1 MFLFEKKST
10 KTKNNPNNIE
20 YNFIFIFTILIDL
33 CLLYILIHNKLNTF
47 DTYNIYSLFLIH
59 ILLYISL
66 INKYDVLIE
75 ILHIYFVINTFI
87 LSLLTQNSS
96 LILLYILIILT
107 MFACWYVYNKC
118 PMGKFKSL
126 TYINNL
132 SENNTYKTLSPY
144 IPVITCILLIYKLKT
159 L

>member
-1 MFLFEKKST
+1 MDINKKI
-10 KTKNNPNNIE
+10 NNTE
-20 YNFIFIFTILIDL
+20 YNFIFLSTLLMDL

-47 DTYNIYSLFLIH
+47 DTYNIYLWFLVH

-96 LILLYILIILT
+96 FILLYILILLT
-107 MFACWYVYNKC
+107 MFACWYVYKKC
-118 PMGKFKSL
+118 PMGKF
-126 TYINNL
+126 NNMTL
-132 SENNTYKTLSPY
+132 IHNILKNNTFKTLSPY
-144 IPVITCILLIYKLKT
+144 VPVITCILLIYKLKI

>member
-1 MFLFEKKST
+1 MFLFEKKNT
-10 KTKNNPNNIE
+10 KTENNRNDIE
-20 YNFIFIFTILIDL
+20 YNFMFLITLLIDL
-33 CLLYILIHNKLNTF
+33 CLIYILIHNKLNTF
-47 DTYNIYSLFLIH
+47 DTYNIYSLFIVH

-75 ILHIYFVINTFI
+75 ILHIYFVINSFI

-96 LILLYILIILT
+96 LIILYILILLT

-126 TYINNL
+126 TLIHNVL
-132 SENNTYKTLSPY
+132 KNNTYKTLTPY
-144 IPVITCILLIYKLKT
+144 VPVITCILLIYKLKT